1 MILTRLHSSFIVTL
15 RKLLVPPRDPI
26 SEWQRLLGARF
37 QVGQQTCL
45 DGAQLIARE
54 PHDCR
59 IIIGDLSNVEC
70 NIALERNGACVKI
83 GSRSHVGGGSVISAA
98 SLVEIE
104 DDVLIAFDA
113 LIMDHDSH
121 SLDFEQRQ
129 HALRDWLAG
138 SFTWEGVSIA
148 PVRIKCKSW
157 IGARA
162 IILRG
167 VTIGEGAIV
176 AAGSVVTRDVAPWTV
191 VGGNPARLIKELR
204 PLVHEPETRLK

>member
-1 MILTRLHSSFIVTL
+1 LLSRLHRSITTGL
-15 RKLLVPPRDPI
+15 RKLLVPPPDPI
-26 SEWQRLLGARF
+26 SEWRQLLGDRF
-37 QVGQQTCL
+37 QIGQQTHL
-45 DGAQLIARE
+45 DGARLIVRE

-59 IIIGDLSNVEC
+59 VSIGDSSNVEC
-70 NIALERNGACVKI
+70 SITLERKGACVSI
-83 GSRSHVGGGSVISAA
+83 GSRSHIGGGTAISAA

-113 LIMDHDSH
+113 LIMDHNSH

-129 HALRDWLAG
+129 HALRDWVAG
-138 SFTWEGVSIA
+138 AFTWEGVSIA
-148 PVRIKCKSW
+148 PTKIKSKSW

-176 AAGSVVTRDVAPWTV
+176 AAGSVVTRDVASWTV
-191 VGGNPARLIKELR
+191 VGGNPARLIKELP
-204 PLVHEPETRLK
+204 PLVHEPETRPK